1 MVKSEIFLLT
11 FRPLTL
17 PLPHWGEGKGEGKCQ
32 ISLARFLFERGRR
45 SMGGFKENE

>member
-32 ISLARFLFERGRR
+32 LFLARFSFVRKK
-45 SMGGFKENE
+45 SFDGFKENE